1 MPRVIQFE
9 IPVDQPERAISFYT
23 RVFGWEIKKWPGP
36 RDYWLIKEGEGSRQ
50 SISGGLVRR
59 TGPSAETVNTIE
71 VSSLDES
78 AAKII
83 ENGGHIVVSKMA
95 IPGVGYIA
103 YCHDTEGNTFGIVQ
117 EDWSA
122 QG

>member
-9 IPVDQPERAISFYT
+9 IPVDQPERAISFYAN
-23 RVFGWEIKKWPGP
+23 VFGWEIKKWPGP
-36 RDYWLIKEGEGSRQ
+36 RDYWLIKEGEGSKQ

-59 TGPSAETVNTIE
+59 TSSSIKAINTID
-71 VSSLDES
+71 VPSLDES
-78 AAKII
+78 TLKII
-83 ENGGHIVVSKMA
+83 ENGGQIVVSKMA
-95 IPGVGYIA
+95 IPGVGFIA
-103 YCHDTEGNTFGIVQ
+103 YCQDTEGNTFGIVQ